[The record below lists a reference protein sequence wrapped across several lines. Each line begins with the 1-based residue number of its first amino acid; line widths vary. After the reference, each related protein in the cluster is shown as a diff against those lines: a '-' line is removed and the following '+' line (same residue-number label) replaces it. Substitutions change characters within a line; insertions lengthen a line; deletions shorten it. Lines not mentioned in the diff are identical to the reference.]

1 MSERHTPRVAVVG
14 PFSGPRA
21 SWGQLLV
28 DATAVA
34 RGVIGWEHHDDQGD
48 PALAERCAEKIAS
61 DGGYTAVLG
70 HFNSVGARA
79 ALAAY
84 RAAGLPCLLPLAT
97 APGLPSAAPGLVLRW
112 CGTDEGQAVALLRA
126 LAAAG
131 HREVGVVTDGST
143 QMRGLA
149 DLLLSSPVD
158 GLFAT
163 ARRELDAG
171 TAAGDGA
178 VIVVAAHY
186 RAAAIARQLRE
197 SGFRGRLAFGDDCAV
212 AEFAQLAGD
221 AAAGALVAQ
230 HAGGAAARVAAAV
243 WTLAEVLAAEPSLA
257 GRRLVTAIRGVAP
270 VAFTP
275 LGELTAESSTA
286 WTVRPLPEQVLVAEQ
301 P

>member
-1 MSERHTPRVAVVG
+1 MSEPHAPRVAVVG

-21 SWGQLLV
+21 SWGRLLV
-28 DATAVA
+28 EATAVA

-48 PALAERCAEKIAS
+48 PALAQRCAEKIAS
-61 DGGYTAVLG
+61 DGGYTAVVG

-79 ALAAY
+79 ALASY
-84 RAAGLPCLLPLAT
+84 RATGLPCLLPLAT
-97 APGLPSAAPGLVLRW
+97 APGLTSAAPRLVLRW
-112 CGTDEGQAVALLRA
+112 CGTDQGQAVALMRA

-131 HREVGVVTDGST
+131 HREVGVVTDGSA

-149 DLLLSSPVD
+149 GLLLSTPVD
-158 GLFAT
+158 DV
-163 ARRELDAG
+163 ARRELAQG
-171 TAAGDGA
+171 MAAGDGA

-186 RAAAIARQLRE
+186 RAAEIARQLRE

-212 AEFAQLAGD
+212 AEFAQLAGE

-243 WTLAEVLAAEPSLA
+243 WTLAEVLSAEPSLA
-257 GRRLVTAIRGVAP
+257 GRRLVPAIRGVAP

-286 WTVRPLPEQVLVAEQ
+286 WTVRPLPGQALVAER